1 MSGTNNIGE
10 LNAVLFAEIDRL
22 RDGSLTGDRLKEEI
36 TTRANAINGLARQVN
51 QVATLQ
57 LRVAAMVNEYRDLG
71 EKLAVPPALHG

>member
-1 MSGTNNIGE
+1 MPGTNNIGE

-36 TTRANAINGLARQVN
+36 TRASAINGLARQTN

-71 EKLAVPPALHG
+71 EQLAVPPALHG

>member
-1 MSGTNNIGE
+1 MPGTNNIGE

-36 TTRANAINGLARQVN
+36 TRANAINGLARQIN

-57 LRVAAMVNEYRDLG
+57 LRVAEMVNEHRNLG
-71 EKLAVPPALHG
+71 QHLAVPPALHG

>member
-1 MSGTNNIGE
+1 MPGTNNIGE

-36 TTRANAINGLARQVN
+36 IRASAINGLARQIN

-57 LRVAAMVNEYRDLG
+57 LRVAAMVNEHSDLG
-71 EKLAVPPALHG
+71 EQLAVPPALHG